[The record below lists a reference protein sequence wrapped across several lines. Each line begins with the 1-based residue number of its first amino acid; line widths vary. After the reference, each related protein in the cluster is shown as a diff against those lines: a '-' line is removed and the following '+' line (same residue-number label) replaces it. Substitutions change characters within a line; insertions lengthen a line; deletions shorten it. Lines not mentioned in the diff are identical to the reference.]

1 MKNICDILN
10 ESLLDPE
17 DLDKAYE
24 KRAELAIAKEFHDK
38 TKKKTY
44 GMDMLGHEVS
54 PGDIIIS
61 SIGSSRG
68 SKPAIGVVI
77 EVARGCVAVCFDGD
91 LSKMRKSVDGSYI
104 TQIACTDVIKI
115 DEDIAKQIMK

>member
-10 ESLLDPE
+10 ESLLDPD
-17 DLDKAYE
+17 DLDKSYE
-24 KRAELAIAKEFHDK
+24 KLAELAIAKEFHDK

-54 PGDIIIS
+54 PGDVVIS
-61 SIGSSRG
+61 TIS

-91 LSKMRKSVDGSYI
+91 LSKMRKAADGSYI
-104 TQIACTDVIKI
+104 TRIACTDVIKI
-115 DEDIAKQIMK
+115 NEDIAKQIMK